1 CENFACAI
9 EMIHTYSLIHDDL
22 PAMDNDDLRRGKPT
36 NHKMF
41 GEDVAILAGDA
52 LLNRAFELMADAV
65 YFNHSAAV
73 AMREV
78 INAAGSAGMIGGQMM
93 DISFPSAEYPPEKIL
108 EIYSKKT
115 SALFSAAL
123 SVGAILGDASIHDNN
138 ILKKVGNLLG
148 LAFQIKDDILD
159 ETGTTEQLGKNA
171 KSDIKNKKTTYV
183 SLYGIDAAN
192 EKYAEISNEIN
203 KELNKVSKDTSKLR
217 ELTEIITRR
226 SN

>member
-1 CENFACAI
+1 
-9 EMIHTYSLIHDDL
+9 MIHTYSLIHDDL

-52 LLNRAFELMADAV
+52 LLNRAFELMAETVYDNQSAV
-65 YFNHSAAV
+65 L
-73 AMREV
+73 AMQEIIR
-78 INAAGSAGMIGGQMM
+78 AAGAAGMIGGQMM
-93 DISFPSAEYPPEKIL
+93 DISFPSSEYPAEKIL
-108 EIYSKKT
+108 EIYAKKT

-123 SVGAILGDASIHDNN
+123 SAGATLGGASIFDDYM
-138 ILKKVGNLLG
+138 LRQAGNLLG

-159 ETGTTEQLGKNA
+159 ETGTAQQLGKNI

-183 SLYGIDAAN
+183 SLYGLDAAN
-192 EKYAEISNEIN
+192 KKYAEISNEIN
-203 KELNKVSKDTSKLR
+203 EKLKEITKDTSKLR
-217 ELTEIITRR
+217 ELTEIITER